1 MGKRLK
7 RRETMKK
14 IYRITTVIAL
24 LALAACAKQEIQ
36 DEIKE
41 EEKSIQENVIVLTAK
56 DGEATKS
63 AIAGKTAENPG
74 KFTWE
79 SSDKIAVHSTA
90 GYKLSG
96 AASIDGEDAGI
107 ATFTIDKGDS
117 ENTLNYFAIYP
128 HTLVMDDDG
137 NVLDETIR
145 DNYGNTNLV
154 VNLPGTYDLDDILG
168 SKSPVPAIASIP
180 ASGDLAFYQLG
191 ALLRITLNNLPPS
204 TRSVTLDFHDVQV
217 QGQFTIASPAPGTSQ
232 ITTAAAVG
240 TNDIITINIPAHE
253 EEWLDN
259 QVVNIP
265 VPVPALSDGIPYTQ
279 LTVKSWDAENKCTL
293 QMTRWIKVNA
303 GVSSNWS
310 PARKGARE
318 VIASLPAFSIDAEN
332 RVAFAPGNLY
342 WNGSAWQFHS
352 EQYGATF
359 GTLTADFAGETIDE
373 REIAFKGTSNRD
385 LFQWAE
391 MTGGITGKSIDFG
404 PINGYNDWK
413 LGDDFTLTITRG
425 LSTRANRYVKI
436 TLPASKGFPDF
447 TKTIA
452 SGETAA
458 TTWGGTPGLFI
469 FPDNW
474 DSSLLTSH
482 MSSNVILNYK
492 SAHYNSF
499 DPKMTAELYSQL
511 ISAGAIFLPAP
522 GMMSKEVSYTPTQ
535 GGTWT
540 CNEYE
545 EAVSRAYCCFF
556 NNEGFSH
563 NSGVGKTQYRTVR
576 LVRDLN

>member
-1 MGKRLK
+1 
-7 RRETMKK
+7 MKK
-14 IYRITTVIAL
+14 FYRITTAIAL

-36 DEIKE
+36 DEIKG
-41 EEKSIQENVIVLTAK
+41 EEKTIQEENIIVLTAK
-56 DGEATKS
+56 DGETTKS
-63 AIAGKTAENPG
+63 EIAGKTAGNPG

-79 SSDKIAVHSTA
+79 STDRIAVHTTA

-96 AASIDGEDAGI
+96 TASVDGEDAGI
-107 ATFTIDKGDS
+107 ATFTVDKGAAETALD
-117 ENTLNYFAIYP
+117 YYAIYP
-128 HTLVMDDDG
+128 HTLVFDDEG
-137 NVLDETIR
+137 NVIDETTR
-145 DNYGNTNLV
+145 DNYGNSNLV
-154 VNLPGTYDLDDILG
+154 VNLPGSYNLADILG
-168 SKSPVPAIASIP
+168 NKSPVPAIASIP

-204 TRSVTLDFHDVQV
+204 TRSVTLDFNGVKV
-217 QGQFTIASPAPGTSQ
+217 QGQFTIALPVLGTSQ
-232 ITTAAAVG
+232 ITTATTTG
-240 TNDIITINIPAHE
+240 TDDVITINIPAHAG
-253 EEWLDN
+253 EWYDGK
-259 QVVNIP
+259 VVNIP
-265 VPVPALSDGIPYTQ
+265 VPVPALSEGIPYTQ
-279 LTVKSWDAENKCTL
+279 LTVKSWTEENGGGNCTL
-293 QMTRWIKVNA
+293 QMTRWIKVKA
-303 GVSSNWS
+303 GVSSNWI

-318 VIASLPAFSIDAEN
+318 VIASLPAFSVNSTE

-342 WNGSAWQFHS
+342 WNGSAWKFHS

-359 GTLTADFAGETIDE
+359 GTLTADFAGETSAD
-373 REIAFKGTSNRD
+373 REDAFKATSNRD

-404 PINGYNDWK
+404 TINGYKDWK
-413 LGDDFTLTITRG
+413 LGDNFTLTITSG

-436 TLPASKGFPDF
+436 TLPSSKGFPDF
-447 TKTIA
+447 TETKA

-492 SAHYNSF
+492 SAHYNTF
-499 DPKMTAELYSQL
+499 DPKMTAEIYRQL

-522 GMMSKEVSYTPTQ
+522 GMMSGSVVYTPTQ

-540 CNEYE
+540 CNEGTG
-545 EAVSRAYCCFF
+545 EAVTRAYCCFF
-556 NNEGFSH
+556 NNDGFSH
-563 NSGVGKTQYRTVR
+563 NSLVGKTQYRTVR
-576 LVRDLN
+576 LVRDPN

>member
-1 MGKRLK
+1 MINDLN
-7 RRETMKK
+7 EIAMKK
-14 IYRITTVIAL
+14 NYIL
-24 LALAACAKQEIQ
+24 
-36 DEIKE
+36 
-41 EEKSIQENVIVLTAK
+41 
-56 DGEATKS
+56 S
-63 AIAGKTAENPG
+63 AIALCACILSACNKEIDAPQGEGTEENKEG
-74 KFTWE
+74 VITYIRATGNENE
-79 SSDKIAVHSTA
+79 SKGSIDSSSGIFYWNEGDQIAVWNNGAYQTSIALNAEA
-90 GYKLSG
+90 GDIAGEKPTNATFRFSG
-96 AASIDGEDAGI
+96 ELNNREKFAVFPASIADGDH
-107 ATFTIDKGDS
+107 ATS
-117 ENTLNYFAIYP
+117 
-128 HTLVMDDDG
+128 DDFS
-137 NVLDETIR
+137 I
-145 DNYGNTNLV
+145 NLK
-154 VNLPGTYDLDDILG
+154 GTYTLAEVAG
-168 SKSPVPAIASIP
+168 EKSPVPMIAVND
-180 ASGDLAFYQLG
+180 GDNLHFKQLG

-204 TRSVTLDFHDVQV
+204 TRSVTIDFNGKKVWGSFAV
-217 QGQFTIASPAPGTSQ
+217 ASTVTPGSSSIATSA
-232 ITTAAAVG
+232 IGVEDTH
-240 TNDIITINIPAHE
+240 DIITINTPDISD
-253 EEWLDN
+253 WTDG
-259 QVVNIP
+259 QDVNIP
-265 VPVPALSDGIPYTQ
+265 VPTGTYTTI
-279 LTVKSWDAENKCTL
+279 TVKAWDAADGKGKTAKTLTIPTL
-293 QMTRWIKVNA
+293 QMTRWIKVKT
-303 GVSSNWS
+303 GVSSNWKPIRTS
-310 PARKGARE
+310 ARK

-373 REIAFKGTSNRD
+373 RESAFKGTSNRD

-413 LGDDFTLTITRG
+413 LGDDFTLTITSG

-545 EAVSRAYCCFF
+545 EVVSRAYCCFF